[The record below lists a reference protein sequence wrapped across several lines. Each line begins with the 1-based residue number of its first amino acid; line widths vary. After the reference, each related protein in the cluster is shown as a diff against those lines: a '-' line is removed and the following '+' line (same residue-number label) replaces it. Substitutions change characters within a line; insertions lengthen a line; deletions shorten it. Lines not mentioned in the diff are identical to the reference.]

1 MDIKVKSHLKPC
13 AALSIAIMIVALVMT
28 LTGHGM
34 NLGVDFTGG
43 TIMTYNMGEQFET
56 ADVEAVLADNGITDA
71 QIAKTGEDDT
81 QVQIR
86 ISDKENTDDLRAALE
101 SALGEKYTGM
111 EYVDISRVGA
121 IAGRDLINNAIKS
134 VSLAAV
140 LMLLYIAVRFDFYS
154 GLAAIIGLLHD
165 VAIMLS
171 AVVLLRSFIRVETT
185 FIAALL
191 TIVGYSINNTIIIF
205 DRCREMIKPLK
216 GQKNID
222 YKGIGDQAVRASF
235 TRTVF
240 STLTTMVTVVF
251 LAILGGESIRE
262 FCVPIILGL
271 IAGLYSALT
280 IATPLWAAMSISF
293 DKTKEKYAK
302 RHNVSYDKNDD
313 NEVDSTVVKDDEATL
328 VQVKQA
334 GAQKQKANTVYKYS
348 KKNTTFK
355 KKK

>member
-13 AALSIAIMIVALVMT
+13 AAVSIAIMIVALVMT

-56 ADVEAVLADNGITDA
+56 ADVEKVLADNGISDA
-71 QIAKTGEDDT
+71 QIAKTGENDT
-81 QVQIR
+81 QVR
-86 ISDKENTDDLRAALE
+86 ISDKENTDDLRTALE
-101 SALGEKYTGM
+101 NTLGEKYTGM

-171 AVVLLRSFIRVETT
+171 AVVLLHSFIRVETT
-185 FIAALL
+185 FSAALL

-205 DRCREMIKPLK
+205 DRIRENSHK
-216 GQKNID
+216 
-222 YKGIGDQAVRASF
+222 
-235 TRTVF
+235 
-240 STLTTMVTVVF
+240 STLRQ
-251 LAILGGESIRE
+251 LNRESIVNLSVQESLSRTLNTTITTLLTIVTLYIMGVDSIKQ
-262 FCVPIILGL
+262 FALPLIIG
-271 IAGLYSALT
+271 IVAGTYSANL
-280 IATPLWAAMSISF
+280 INGYVWAALM
-293 DKTKEKYAK
+293 DKRDASKRAK
-302 RHNVSYDKNDD
+302 
-313 NEVDSTVVKDDEATL
+313 A
-328 VQVKQA
+328 
-334 GAQKQKANTVYKYS
+334 KA
-348 KKNTTFK
+348 
-355 KKK
+355 